1 MEESGKDLY
10 AQITAKIVADLENG
24 VRSWNQ
30 PWTNVRAGGEVL
42 IPIRHNGVAYRGVNV
57 LLLWIEAMRRG
68 FSSPKWM
75 TYNQAQLLGGQVRKG
90 ERGSMV
96 VFTKPLEVTQTDEA
110 GAEVEKNMRLL
121 RRYTVFN
128 VEQIDGLPAECC
140 PQPEP
145 PRSLDERIEAADS
158 FVNATG
164 AVVHHGGNRAFY
176 APARDV
182 VQMPPFE
189 HFIGKEAYY
198 GTLLHELTHWSGH
211 STRLNREFGKMFG
224 DPVYA
229 NEELV
234 AELGAAFLCASLGI
248 TPEIRQD
255 HAAYIGDWL
264 AILKED
270 NRAIFRAA
278 AHAQRAADF
287 LNALQPKSPEP
298 GYGGD
303 PLLTSVDHQIKYHH
317 ATSGSRAARAPSAL
331 LPATTHVLN
340 LFPNLHNLQ
349 KIAPS

>member
-1 MEESGKDLY
+1 MEENGKDIY
-10 AQITAKIVADLENG
+10 AQVTAKIVADLENG

-30 PWTNVRAGGEVL
+30 PWTNRGGGEVL
-42 IPIRHNGVAYRGVNV
+42 IPIRHNGIAYRGVNV
-57 LLLWIEAMRRG
+57 LLLWIEAMRKG
-68 FSSPKWM
+68 FSSSKWM
-75 TYNQAQLLGGQVRKG
+75 TYNQAQTLGAQVRKG

-110 GAEVEKNMRLL
+110 GAEVEKNIRLL

-128 VEQIDGLPAECC
+128 ADQIDGLPAEFY

-145 PRSLDERIEAADS
+145 PRPLDERIEAADS

-164 AVVHHGGNRAFY
+164 AVLHHGGDRAFY
-176 APARDV
+176 APSRDI

-189 HFIGKEAYY
+189 RFIGKEAYY

-211 STRLNREFGKMFG
+211 ESRLKREFGKTFG
-224 DPVYA
+224 DRVYA

-234 AELGAAFLCASLGI
+234 AELGAAFLCATLGI

-255 HAAYIGDWL
+255 HAAYVGDWL

-287 LNALQPKSPEP
+287 LNGLQTAPPSQPCPSKTETATNTTPQLEP
-298 GYGGD
+298 
-303 PLLTSVDHQIKYHH
+303 
-317 ATSGSRAARAPSAL
+317 A
-331 LPATTHVLN
+331 
-340 LFPNLHNLQ
+340 
-349 KIAPS
+349 

>member
-1 MEESGKDLY
+1 MGENGKDIY
-10 AQITAKIVADLENG
+10 AQVTAKIVADLENG

-30 PWTNVRAGGEVL
+30 PWTNRGGGEVL
-42 IPIRHNGVAYRGVNV
+42 IPIRHNGVSYRGVNV
-57 LLLWIEAMRRG
+57 LLLWIEAMRKG

-75 TYNQAQLLGGQVRKG
+75 TYNQAQTLGGQVRKG

-96 VFTKPLEVTQTDEA
+96 VFTKPLEVTRTDEA
-110 GAEVEKNMRLL
+110 GAEVEKNIRLL

-128 VEQIDGLPAECC
+128 TEQIENLPAEFY
-140 PQPEP
+140 PQPEAP
-145 PRSLDERIEAADS
+145 HPLDERIEAADS

-164 AVVHHGGNRAFY
+164 AVLNHGGDRAFF
-176 APARDV
+176 APSRDII
-182 VQMPPFE
+182 QMPPFE
-189 HFIGKEAYY
+189 RFTGKEAYY
-198 GTLLHELTHWSGH
+198 ATLLHELTHWTGH
-211 STRLNREFGKMFG
+211 ESRLKREFGKRFG
-224 DPVYA
+224 DRIYA

-287 LNALQPKSPEP
+287 LNELQMKRPAAQPMPRHCNLAVLSRD
-298 GYGGD
+298 GG
-303 PLLTSVDHQIKYHH
+303 P
-317 ATSGSRAARAPSAL
+317 
-331 LPATTHVLN
+331 
-340 LFPNLHNLQ
+340 
-349 KIAPS
+349 